1 MSILPKC
8 TVWLRD
14 NMTLANLSGRF
25 KLLEHQCSV
34 YDWVN
39 LNAQGGQLVQC
50 CCLNACMLAEED
62 AAYIMYALCNAA
74 YVMLHVCIIRRCQ
87 CYWEMQPPYIYW
99 LHLLMTT
106 GYCYVEMQPLHCY
119 VACVWVSS
127 SCQYPQA
134 IRKWGAGVPYV
145 LSSVPYVSPA
155 AAIDLAT
162 GNRNVDWCKIIACWA
177 SQRLY
182 QPTWQ
187 FNKRMS

>member
-1 MSILPKC
+1 MREGMSSLPKC

-74 YVMLHVCIIRRCQ
+74 YVMLHVCVMRRCQ

-106 GYCYVEMQPLHCY
+106 GYCYVEMQPLLCCM
-119 VACVWVSS
+119 CVSLLILS
-127 SCQYPQA
+127 IPTGHPQV
-134 IRKWGAGVPYV
+134 GVPVCLTYYPV
-145 LSSVPYVSPA
+145 CLTYP
-155 AAIDLAT
+155 LLL
-162 GNRNVDWCKIIACWA
+162 R
-177 SQRLY
+177 
-182 QPTWQ
+182 
-187 FNKRMS
+187 